1 MTTAPSNLPTMTDLT
16 KFGRPKSVAAR
27 RIRERV
33 IVGSLAV
40 AATFSIFVTTAI
52 LLVLAKETIG
62 FFSFE
67 DVSIAEFFGS
77 AEWNPL
83 LGSEKHFGIW
93 PLVSGTLLVTLIAAS
108 IALPIGLVTAIYL
121 SEYASARVRAVLKP
135 ALEILAGIPTVV
147 YGFFAALTVAPA
159 IRASCT

>member
-121 SEYASARVRAVLKP
+121 SEYASARVRAVL
-135 ALEILAGIPTVV
+135 
-147 YGFFAALTVAPA
+147 
-159 IRASCT
+159 